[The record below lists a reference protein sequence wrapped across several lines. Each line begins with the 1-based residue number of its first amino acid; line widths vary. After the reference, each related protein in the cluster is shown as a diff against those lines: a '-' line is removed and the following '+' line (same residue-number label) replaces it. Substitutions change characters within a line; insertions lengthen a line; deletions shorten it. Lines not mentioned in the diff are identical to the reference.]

1 MKNSNRLDYGS
12 LAEVLSQRG
21 LVDPQRLKI
30 VLQASAKSPI
40 PLPEALVTENLIGD
54 WELSRVVCEIY
65 GLPFLPIDL
74 YPPNTGVLNGLDL
87 VFLRQHALIPLSRH
101 GQILTVCMPA
111 LVPAEVLG
119 MFSAR
124 TDLHV
129 MPVVGTVNSN
139 NRWLVDNMPAELPSD
154 GSAQDGVVWSKF
166 FDEGDAAVLL
176 DLTEVAPTP
185 EDPEDPASSVA
196 A

>member
-1 MKNSNRLDYGS
+1 M
-12 LAEVLSQRG
+12 LSQRG

-65 GLPFLPIDL
+65 GLPFLPVDL
-74 YPPNTGVLNGLDL
+74 YPPNTGVLNGLDQA
-87 VFLRQHALIPLSRH
+87 FLRQHALIPLSRH

-119 MFSAR
+119 LFSAS

-139 NRWLVDNMPAELPSD
+139 NRWLAENMPAELPAEVP
-154 GSAQDGVVWSKF
+154 GQEGIGWSKF
-166 FDEGDAAVLL
+166 FDESDAAVLL
-176 DLTEVAPTP
+176 DLNDVPRSA
-185 EDPEDPASSVA
+185 EDPEDPAASVA